1 MNYKE
6 LTRNRMSRYPL
17 YLKYLILKK
26 NSNQQT
32 ISPTDIAL
40 DLKISKESVRKDFQV
55 ISKENGLPKVGRKVD
70 HLIRDIENFL
80 GYHKKTKAILIG
92 AGNLGKAIL
101 SYKGFDDYGIEIVA
115 AFDSSIK
122 VIGKKINNIQVYSID
137 EITKFKDIGVAIIS
151 VPKDSAQEIADLVV
165 KNGIKA
171 IYNFSPI
178 YLVVEDGV
186 IVETV
191 DIASSIAYLSA
202 KRRLKGE

>member
-165 KNGIKA
+165 KSGIKA

-178 YLVVEDGV
+178 YLVVDDGV
-186 IVETV
+186 LVETV

>member
-6 LTRNRMSRYPL
+6 LTRNRMNRYPL

-55 ISKENGLPKVGRKVD
+55 ISKESGLPKVGRKID

-151 VPKDSAQEIADLVV
+151 VPKDNAQEIADLVV
-165 KNGIKA
+165 KSGIKA

-178 YLVVEDGV
+178 YLVVDDGV
-186 IVETV
+186 LVETV

>member
-70 HLIRDIENFL
+70 QLIRDIETFL

-137 EITKFKDIGVAIIS
+137 EIKNFKNIGVAIIS

-165 KNGIKA
+165 KSGIKA

-178 YLVVEDGV
+178 YLVVDDGV
-186 IVETV
+186 LVETV

>member
-6 LTRNRMSRYPL
+6 LTRNRMNRYPL

-55 ISKENGLPKVGRKVD
+55 ISKESGLPKVGRKVD

-80 GYHKKTKAILIG
+80 GYHKNTKAILIG

>member
-55 ISKENGLPKVGRKVD
+55 ISKESGLPKVGRKVD

-80 GYHKKTKAILIG
+80 GYHKKTKAIIIG
-92 AGNLGKAIL
+92 VGNLGKAIL

-137 EITKFKDIGVAIIS
+137 EIKNFKNIGVAIIS

>member
-55 ISKENGLPKVGRKVD
+55 ISKESGLPKVGRKVD
-70 HLIRDIENFL
+70 QLIRDIETFL

-137 EITKFKDIGVAIIS
+137 EITEFKDIGVAIIS

-165 KNGIKA
+165 KSGIKA

-178 YLVVEDGV
+178 YLVVDDGV
-186 IVETV
+186 LVETV

>member
-6 LTRNRMSRYPL
+6 LTRNRMNRYPL

-55 ISKENGLPKVGRKVD
+55 ISKESGLPKVGRKVD
-70 HLIRDIENFL
+70 QLIRDIETFL

-92 AGNLGKAIL
+92 VGNLGKAIL

-137 EITKFKDIGVAIIS
+137 EITEFKDIGVAIIS

-165 KNGIKA
+165 KSGIKA

-178 YLVVEDGV
+178 YLVVDDGV
-186 IVETV
+186 LVETV